1 MRCRTDSDSVIR
13 VFESLHPSHRRY
25 ILCCIED
32 IYTRYSALF
41 FVRKL
46 LCKKL
51 WGSLWG
57 KLWGKI
63 SRKISRGNAAYFF
76 YLSAFVVIV
85 KARSVS
91 SEPRCRGI
99 HPSSRYSLCPRRRS
113 WRLCQRNVQP
123 RASPPPNC
131 SQLPYSAYKKEC
143 KISFCLGLRVLYLS
157 VCNRYECYAVRGSA
171 SDYCVPSLRRL

>member
-1 MRCRTDSDSVIR
+1 MLCRTDSDSVSR
-13 VFESLHPSHRRY
+13 EFKSLHPSHGRH
-25 ILCCIED
+25 ILCYIVD
-32 IYTRYSALF
+32 IYTIYGALF
-41 FVRKL
+41 FVRKF

-91 SEPRCRGI
+91 SAPRCRGI
-99 HPSSRYSLCPRRRS
+99 RRSSRYSPCPRRRS
-113 WRLCQRNVQP
+113 LRLCRKNAP
-123 RASPPPNC
+123 PKASLPPNC
-131 SQLPYSAYKKEC
+131 SLLP
-143 KISFCLGLRVLYLS
+143 L
-157 VCNRYECYAVRGSA
+157 
-171 SDYCVPSLRRL
+171 PW